1 MNIIFYIITTLV
13 FFTIFVLLHNY
24 TKNEITSIVVTI
36 LCSFIVFSLIANPS
50 NCINNAL
57 NGAKLFVYKVF
68 PTMFPFTM
76 LLNIIIAYDGIHIY
90 SKVFGNILCKPL
102 KLPNKCSI
110 VLIISSFCGYP
121 MGAQYCCEL
130 LEKKDIDFNTASR
143 LINIATNCSPL
154 FLVGTI
160 GESMLGSSQY
170 GYILLISSYMACFIM
185 GLLLPSS
192 NNIPSKNI
200 ILEKHVFKKQNIG
213 KVLKNSVENSISS
226 SLLVLGFVTVFSV
239 LLGTIKNTAVF
250 SAVNQNTIFSSLLLG
265 SIEMTNGCSIVS
277 TSALSVELK
286 LMLFSFFT
294 SFGGLCVIAQ
304 TYAYTN
310 RYNFSLFKYIYR
322 KIFQGVISS
331 GITIILF
338 KISNYGILTIN
349 QGSYNPFTSSNILI
363 LILIL
368 ISIFPF
374 IIYKGIKFIE
384 SF

>member
-1 MNIIFYIITTLV
+1 MNIIFFIIIVLI
-13 FFTIFVLLHNY
+13 FFTTFILIHSY
-24 TKNEITSIVVTI
+24 TKNEITSIIVTI
-36 LCSFIVFSLIANPS
+36 LCSLIILSLIVNPS

-68 PTMFPFTM
+68 PTMFPFTI
-76 LLNIIIAYDGIHIY
+76 LLNIIISYDGIYIY
-90 SKVFGNILCKPL
+90 SKVFGRLLCKPL
-102 KLPNKCSI
+102 KLPSKCSI
-110 VLIISSFCGYP
+110 VLIISFLCGYP

-170 GYILLISSYMACFIM
+170 GYILLASSYISCLIM
-185 GLLLPSS
+185 GLIIPS
-192 NNIPSKNI
+192 NNIIKETETI
-200 ILEKHVFKKQNIG
+200 DKHIFKKQNIG
-213 KVLKNSVENSISS
+213 KVLKNSVENSIASS
-226 SLLVLGFVTVFSV
+226 FLVLGFITIFSV
-239 LLGTIKNTAVF
+239 LLGLIKTTAIF
-250 SAVNQNTIFSSLLLG
+250 SAINQNTIIGSLLLG
-265 SIEMTNGCSIVS
+265 SIEMTNGCNFVSIS
-277 TSALSVELK
+277 SLNIEIK

-310 RYNFSLFKYIYR
+310 KYNFSPYKYISR
-322 KIFQGVISS
+322 KIFQGIIASF
-331 GITIILF
+331 ITLILF
-338 KISNYGILTIN
+338 IISNYGIFTIN
-349 QGSYNPFTSSNILI
+349 QGTYSLFSSSNTLI
-363 LILIL
+363 LLLVL

-374 IIYKGIKFIE
+374 ILYKGIKFIQ